1 VCQLAAGRKLES
13 KNLPTLVA
21 YDAEGDHRA
30 NHYHGLG
37 WMARNQ
43 WAAETPAPLLPTLTV
58 DDAHNVTRASGQ
70 FSSLT
75 REVTTAAA
83 SGGRLNPDWCEWLMG
98 FPIGW
103 SASQPLET
111 PRCREWS
118 RSHGM
123 FSPGLPP
130 RIRATDG
137 KEGTDNG

>member
-1 VCQLAAGRKLES
+1 MDRLEKGKPTGR

-37 WMARNQ
+37 WLGRNQ
-43 WAAETPAPLLPTLTV
+43 WAAETPLLPTLTV

-75 REVTTAAA
+75 REVAAGA
-83 SGGRLNPDWCEWLMG
+83 PNGRLNPDWCEWLMG

-103 SASQPLET
+103 SASQPLAM
-111 PRCREWS
+111 PRCREWWHW
-118 RSHGM
+118 HGM

-130 RIRATDG
+130 TPRTTENG
-137 KEGTDNG
+137 KGGANHAS